1 MNNSSKNI
9 KFGFIIFIVLVVFCI
24 AQLTWWVIF
33 QIDQSSRQYK
43 NQINAREQ
51 RIELASK
58 TANNEFSRIVNQVN
72 FFIATQSDSD
82 MLNRY
87 LELISK
93 GPAILGYSYFTD
105 ENQKF
110 MAGKID
116 STYYATIGNGLT
128 LYFNR
133 QYVVDLFNSDAEE
146 FLIDFS
152 DQRSGRNGIW
162 VDKNSITISPQTI
175 EYLKDESGRAVKMF
189 ASEGTIFLFI
199 MILGAYL
206 IYRALQKSE
215 EFKTHQTNFMH
226 AVTHELK
233 TPLTSIRLYLE
244 TLQSGNIDNF
254 KTDEIYGKMIEDCDR
269 LDDMVDDVLDA
280 SRLDSIK
287 FKIELSE
294 SNLSSDL
301 DDYLNNFENYVRQ
314 QNGVLNRNIENGIKI
329 RANCIELNRVMKV
342 LIENGLKYSPPDRRV
357 IDVKLTSLNNRAV
370 ITVSDRGFGIENTEL
385 KNIFD
390 RFYRISNGNTE
401 TIKGTGL
408 GLFIAARIIKAHGGT
423 IKVQSAGIEQGSTF
437 TIELPMVT
445 K

>member
-9 KFGFIIFIVLVVFCI
+9 KFGFIIFIVLVVFCV

-43 NQINAREQ
+43 NQVNARKQ

-58 TANNEFSRIVNQVN
+58 TANNEFSRAVNQVN
-72 FFIATQSDSD
+72 FFIATQSDPD
-82 MLNRY
+82 MLNRH
-87 LELISK
+87 LELILED
-93 GPAILGYSYFTD
+93 PAILGYSFFID

-110 MAGKID
+110 TAGKID
-116 STYYATIGNGLT
+116 STYYAAIGSGLT
-128 LYFNR
+128 LYFSR
-133 QYVVDLFNSDAEE
+133 QYVVDLFNADADE

-152 DQRSGRNGIW
+152 DQQSGRNGIW

-215 EFKTHQTNFMH
+215 EFKTNQTNFMH

-244 TLQSGNIDNF
+244 TLQSGNIDNSR
-254 KTDEIYGKMIEDCDR
+254 TDEIYGKMIEDCDR

-301 DDYLNNFENYVRQ
+301 DDYLSNFDNYVRQ

-390 RFYRISNGNTE
+390 RFYRISNSYTE

-423 IKVQSAGIEQGSTF
+423 IKAQSAGIEQGSKF